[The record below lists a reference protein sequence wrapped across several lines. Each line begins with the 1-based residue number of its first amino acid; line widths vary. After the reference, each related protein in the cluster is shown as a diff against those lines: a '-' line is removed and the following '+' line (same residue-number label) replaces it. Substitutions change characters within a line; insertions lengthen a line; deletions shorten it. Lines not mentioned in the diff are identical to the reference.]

1 MAADQEAGPG
11 HDGRR
16 LTRRTLLGA
25 TVAGAGAT
33 ALLGAV
39 GARADRSPAAGSGDP
54 PTPTVIAH
62 RGASGYRPEHTLGSY
77 QLALDL
83 GADVIEIDLVPT
95 RDHQLVCRHENEIS
109 STTDVAARPEFA
121 DRETTR
127 TVDGERLTGWFTE
140 DFTAAELTTLGSVER
155 LPARRPN
162 NTLYNGRWS
171 VPTLQE
177 VLEWAEA
184 RGRERGRPVW
194 LCLELKHPTHFRSLG
209 LDLEEPLTRL
219 LHRHQLHRAGSPVLL
234 QSFEADSL
242 RRMAERTETRR
253 TLLLAGPTE
262 RPHDLQRAGDPR
274 TVADL
279 ITPDGLRE
287 IAGYAHVIGP
297 TLDLVIPR
305 RDDDTLAA
313 PTTLIGD
320 AHDRGLSVHGYT
332 LRNENVFLPA
342 EFRTGER
349 ENRYGDVFGAIRAYL
364 DQGIDG
370 IHTDHPDTM
379 LLVTADRR

>member
-11 HDGRR
+11 HDGTR

-39 GARADRSPAAGSGDP
+39 AARSPAAGGDDP

-83 GADVIEIDLVPT
+83 GADAIEIDLVPT

-109 STTDVAARPEFA
+109 GTTDVAARTEFA
-121 DRETTR
+121 DRRTTR

-140 DFTAAELTTLGSVER
+140 DFTAAELTTLGAVER

-177 VLEWAEA
+177 VLEWAA
-184 RGRERGRPVW
+184 DRGRERGRPVW

-209 LDLEEPLTRL
+209 LDIEEPLTRL
-219 LHRHQLHRAGSPVLL
+219 LHRHGLHHAGSPVLL

-253 TLLLAGPTE
+253 TLLLAGPTQ
-262 RPHDLQRAGDPR
+262 RPYDLRRAGDPR

-287 IAGYAHVIGP
+287 IAGYAQVIGP

-313 PTTLIGD
+313 PSTLIGD

-349 ENRYGDVFGAIRAYL
+349 ENRYGDVFGATRAYL

-379 LLVTADRR
+379 LLVAADRR